1 MLGYLE
7 DFKINKN
14 VEESCNNLEKIRL
27 NNHLSSCSEKQLK
40 HFLRVYMTETVCGLK
55 TKFPANDDNHQE
67 AGNS

>member
-27 NNHLSSCSEKQLK
+27 NHHLSTCSDEQLK
-40 HFLRVYMTETVCGLK
+40 SFLRVYMTETVCGLK
-55 TKFPANDDNHQE
+55 VKLAANDVIHQE